1 VSAAQLRELG
11 LSSSAIRRRVAAGR
25 LHRIHRGV
33 YAVGHKRLT
42 FEGRCMAAVLACAD
56 GAVASHRAAGALWGI
71 LVPSPGPIDV
81 TVPSHGGRER
91 RRGIVIHRSITLAPD
106 QVTRRRNIPLTQP
119 ARTLQDLRRV
129 LPREQL
135 QKATRRALDL
145 RLDGAAALDAEPDLT
160 RSELERIFL
169 RLCRSHSLPSP
180 EVNVRVGE
188 YEVDFL
194 WREPCLVVETDSFSH
209 HGTRA
214 AFESDRARDARL
226 QALGY
231 RVLRFT
237 YRQIQNEPRAVAATL
252 RDLMR

>member
-1 VSAAQLRELG
+1 MRHMREEPARPDALVAELAAKQHGVVTMDQLLACGMSRSG
-11 LSSSAIRRRVAAGR
+11 IARQVKAGR

-42 FEGRCMAAVLACAD
+42 FEGRCMAAVLACGE
-56 GAVASHRAAGALWGI
+56 GAVASHRAAGALWGT
-71 LVPSPGPIDV
+71 LLPSPGPIDV

-106 QVTRRRNIPLTQP
+106 QVTRRRNIPLTHR
-119 ARTLQDLRRV
+119 AGTLQDLRRV
-129 LPREQL
+129 LPREQHRN
-135 QKATRRALDL
+135 AVRRALDL
-145 RLDGAAALDAEPDLT
+145 RLDVAAALDVDPDLT

-180 EVNVRVGE
+180 EVNVRLGE

-194 WREPCLVVETDSFSH
+194 WREPRVIVETDSFSH

-226 QALGY
+226 
-231 RVLRFT
+231 
-237 YRQIQNEPRAVAATL
+237 
-252 RDLMR
+252 